1 MKLHC
6 KVDRNMRHVPE
17 RIRVS
22 NLWEKLCHC
31 LWIHEIR
38 PLNLNLDSHSLIT
51 QFTSRSIRSNCQ
63 SLQCC
68 NWGHLDKVDQLNYG
82 QLMTIYTKKVGCGP
96 MSGAYETRALFSGF
110 RRSRLWVVIGLF
122 RSMLLIS
129 LRGTEL
135 WVTINFLGMYCY
147 FPVIQ
152 LVNFVFYHFTS
163 DLISS
168 SSPVFIVKYILFFSF
183 LFINCP
189 RSSEVDS
196 RYSYHTND
204 HRIPWLSEPTLIPQ
218 RISHLL
224 VVLLYQILSHAS
236 KDQIKPWAPTNRI
249 WL

>member
-1 MKLHC
+1 
-6 KVDRNMRHVPE
+6 
-17 RIRVS
+17 
-22 NLWEKLCHC
+22 
-31 LWIHEIR
+31 
-38 PLNLNLDSHSLIT
+38 
-51 QFTSRSIRSNCQ
+51 
-63 SLQCC
+63 
-68 NWGHLDKVDQLNYG
+68 
-82 QLMTIYTKKVGCGP
+82 MTIYTKKVGCGP
-96 MSGAYETRALFSGF
+96 MSGSYETRALFSGF

-224 VVLLYQILSHAS
+224 VVLLHQILSHAS

-249 WL
+249 WLQKYKRHKMSVETYRNWKFSTFETNLSS